1 MFLTRCEFAVVVPDI
16 PQIPMIRE
24 QFPLL
29 TRARSKP
36 RNRTCERVSSS
47 CTHPSV
53 RACVLNPLVVNQ
65 AHSLRNLCDA
75 KTAFWRRAGWTD
87 ERIFSTSSSA
97 SAAAGSRR
105 PQRRQNHE
113 AMNKDR
119 PPPPPFGSFF
129 PPQRTDI
136 PQEARTHAL
145 KGGTFALQRGSQ
157 TSPVILATTHSSSQ
171 NGKRSRK
178 LPKDSDTVVF

>member
-1 MFLTRCEFAVVVPDI
+1 MNSLSWS
-16 PQIPMIRE
+16 
-24 QFPLL
+24 LL
-29 TRARSKP
+29 HSTDSDDQGA
-36 RNRTCERVSSS
+36 VSSS
-47 CTHPSV
+47 HQSAIEASKPNV
-53 RACVLNPLVVNQ
+53 RTRIIPIRADVLNPLVVNQ

-75 KTAFWRRAGWTD
+75 KTAFSRRAGWTD
-87 ERIFSTSSSA
+87 ESIFSTSSSSA
-97 SAAAGSRR
+97 AAAGSRR